1 MTKIAVIGGG
11 KIGEA
16 LIGGLLSGDY
26 DPTDIVVANRRPE
39 RSDELKE
46 RYGVTAVDDDAT
58 AVENADIAFLCVKP
72 YDTLAVVES
81 ITDVIDHN
89 DTDTI
94 MVSMAA
100 GITLSSLEG
109 IASAGTAIVR
119 VMPNTPM
126 LVGKGVNVIAR
137 GRFVSDEQLKT
148 VSELLGL
155 LGYTAEVKESQ
166 MDAATAVSGSGPAYF
181 FLVLEAMTDAGVN
194 LGLPRELA
202 KELASQTALGASTM
216 ATQEGADPVQLRA
229 NVSSPGGTTSAA
241 TRALDENGLRT
252 AFYRAMEACAK
263 RSEELGKPASKTDN
277 SGDNLSLIQR

>member
-26 DPTDIVVANRRPE
+26 DPADIVVANRRPE

-72 YDTLAVVES
+72 YDTLDVVES
-81 ITDVIDHN
+81 IADVVDHN

-94 MVSMAA
+94 LVSMAA

-137 GRFVSDEQLKT
+137 GRFVSDEQLET

-194 LGLPRELA
+194 LGLPRDLA

-263 RSEELGKPASKTDN
+263 KSEELGKPASKSDN
-277 SGDNLSLIQR
+277 SGDN

>member
-72 YDTLAVVES
+72 YDTLGVVES
-81 ITDVIDHN
+81 IADVVDHN

-94 MVSMAA
+94 LVSMAA

-137 GRFVSDEQLKT
+137 GRFVSDEQLET
-148 VSELLGL
+148 VSDLLGL

-181 FLVLEAMTDAGVN
+181 LLVLEAMTDAGVN

-216 ATQEGADPVQLRA
+216 ATQEGVDPVQLRA

-263 RSEELGKPASKTDN
+263 KSEELGKPASKSDN
-277 SGDNLSLIQR
+277 SGDN

>member
-26 DPTDIVVANRRPE
+26 DPADIVVANRRPE

-72 YDTLAVVES
+72 YDTLDVVES
-81 ITDVIDHN
+81 IADVVDHN

-94 MVSMAA
+94 LVSMAA

-137 GRFVSDEQLKT
+137 GRFVSDEQLET
-148 VSELLGL
+148 VSDLLGL

-263 RSEELGKPASKTDN
+263 KSEELGKPASKSDN
-277 SGDNLSLIQR
+277 SGDN

>member
-58 AVENADIAFLCVKP
+58 AVENTDIAFLCVKP
-72 YDTLAVVES
+72 YDTLGVVES
-81 ITDVIDHN
+81 IADVVDHN

-94 MVSMAA
+94 LVSMAA

-137 GRFVSDEQLKT
+137 GRFVSDEQLAT

-263 RSEELGKPASKTDN
+263 KSEELGKPASKSDN
-277 SGDNLSLIQR
+277 SGDN

>member
-26 DPTDIVVANRRPE
+26 DPADIVVANRRPE

-72 YDTLAVVES
+72 YDTLDVVEN
-81 ITDVIDHN
+81 IADVVDHN

-94 MVSMAA
+94 LVSMAA

-137 GRFVSDEQLKT
+137 GRFVSDEQLET

-194 LGLPRELA
+194 LGLPRDLA

-263 RSEELGKPASKTDN
+263 KSEELGKPASKSDN
-277 SGDNLSLIQR
+277 SGDN

>member
-72 YDTLAVVES
+72 YDTLGVVES
-81 ITDVIDHN
+81 IADVVDHN

-94 MVSMAA
+94 LVSMAA

-109 IASAGTAIVR
+109 LASAGTAIVR

-137 GRFVSDEQLKT
+137 GRFVSDEQLET
-148 VSELLGL
+148 VSDLLGL

-181 FLVLEAMTDAGVN
+181 FLVLEAMTDAGVD

-202 KELASQTALGASTM
+202 KGLASQTALGASTM

-263 RSEELGKPASKTDN
+263 KSEELGKPASKSDN
-277 SGDNLSLIQR
+277 SGDD

>member
-58 AVENADIAFLCVKP
+58 AVENADIASLCVKP
-72 YDTLAVVES
+72 YDTLGVVES
-81 ITDVIDHN
+81 IADVVDHN

-94 MVSMAA
+94 LVSMAA

-137 GRFVSDEQLKT
+137 GRFVSDEQLET
-148 VSELLGL
+148 VSDLLGL

-263 RSEELGKPASKTDN
+263 KSEELGKPASKSDN
-277 SGDNLSLIQR
+277 SGDN

>member
-16 LIGGLLSGDY
+16 LIGGLLSGSLS
-26 DPTDIVVANRRPE
+26 PTDIVVANRRPE
-39 RSDELKE
+39 RGDELKK
-46 RYGVTAVDDDAT
+46 RYGVTTVEDDAAAVD
-58 AVENADIAFLCVKP
+58 NADIAFLCVKP
-72 YDTLAVVES
+72 YDTLDVLEHMS
-81 ITDVIDHN
+81 DVIDHN

-94 MVSMAA
+94 LVSMAA
-100 GITLSSLEG
+100 GITLHSLES

-126 LVGKGVNVIAR
+126 LLGKGVNVIAR
-137 GRFVSDEQLKT
+137 GRFVSDEQLET
-148 VSELLGL
+148 VSTLLGL
-155 LGYTAEVKESQ
+155 LGYTAEIKESQ

-202 KELASQTALGASTM
+202 RELASQTALGAAMM

-241 TRALDENGLRT
+241 TRALDENGVRT
-252 AFYRAMEACAK
+252 AFYRAMEACAA
-263 RSEELGKPASKTDN
+263 RSAELGKVSSKSESSSDN
-277 SGDNLSLIQR
+277 

>member
-26 DPTDIVVANRRPE
+26 DPADIVVANRRPE

-72 YDTLAVVES
+72 YDTLDVVES
-81 ITDVIDHN
+81 IADVVDHN

-94 MVSMAA
+94 LVSMAA

-137 GRFVSDEQLKT
+137 GRFVSDEQLET

-263 RSEELGKPASKTDN
+263 KSEELGKPASKSDN
-277 SGDNLSLIQR
+277 SGDN

>member
-26 DPTDIVVANRRPE
+26 DPADIVVANRRPE

-58 AVENADIAFLCVKP
+58 AVEIADIAFLCVKP
-72 YDTLAVVES
+72 YDTLGVVES
-81 ITDVIDHN
+81 IADVVDHN

-94 MVSMAA
+94 LVSMAA

-137 GRFVSDEQLKT
+137 GRFVSDEQLET

-194 LGLPRELA
+194 LGLPRDLA

-263 RSEELGKPASKTDN
+263 KSEELGKPASKSDN
-277 SGDNLSLIQR
+277 SGDN